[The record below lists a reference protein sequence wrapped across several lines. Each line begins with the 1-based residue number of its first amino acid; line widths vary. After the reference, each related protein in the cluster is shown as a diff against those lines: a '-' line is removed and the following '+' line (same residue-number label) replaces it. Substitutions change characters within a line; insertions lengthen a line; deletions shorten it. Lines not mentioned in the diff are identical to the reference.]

1 MLIDARLLSE
11 KQPTGVPLV
20 ARQFITALKN
30 LRPDAHELQARD
42 SWSNTWSNWR
52 LWTHTNTLENLAGC
66 SPRWIFSPN
75 IGFRN
80 LRASTKILQLVHDLS
95 FLHTPFWFS
104 PKMRWWHRL
113 LNAKKHL
120 QQSAQLIAVSRWTA
134 QDLQQHLAIPAERIT
149 VISPYT
155 PTPVPA
161 VKPQFLP
168 LGDAPFFL
176 FLGTVERRKNISG
189 IIAAF
194 EKIKTTPACRN
205 HHLLLVGRRGYGAPE
220 KLPERVYHLPYVNEA
235 AKWWLYDHATA
246 FVYPSFFEGFGLPPL
261 EAAAAKCPVIVSDIT
276 ALPETMGNAAL
287 EVSPFSI
294 NEIAL
299 AMEAFATDEILR
311 ARYIVRG
318 TERAAFFTAAKQH
331 LALQTL
337 LAKIDL

>member
-30 LRPDAHELQARD
+30 LRPNARELQARD

-52 LWTHTNTLENLAGC
+52 LWTRTNTLENLAGY
-66 SPRWIFSPN
+66 SPRWFFSPN

-80 LRASTKILQLVHDLS
+80 LRRETKILQLVHDLS

-104 PKMRWWHRL
+104 PKMRLWHFA
-113 LNAKKHL
+113 LNAKKQL
-120 QQSAQLIAVSRWTA
+120 QQSEQLIAVSRWTA
-134 QDLQQHLAIPAERIT
+134 NDLQKHLEIPADRIT
-149 VISPYT
+149 VIAPHT
-155 PTPVPA
+155 PMPVPA
-161 VKPQFLP
+161 SRPPFLP
-168 LGDAPFFL
+168 HGNAPFFL

-194 EKIKTTPACRN
+194 AKIKNTPACRD

-220 KLPERVYHLPYVNEA
+220 KLPERVHHLPYISEA
-235 AKWWLYDHATA
+235 AKWWLYEQATT

-287 EVSPFSI
+287 EVSPFSV

-299 AMEAFATDEILR
+299 AMEAFAADEILR
-311 ARYIVRG
+311 ARYIMRG
-318 TERAAFFTAAKQH
+318 VERAAFFTAAKQQ
-331 LALQTL
+331 LALQAL